1 MTAYDIDRQCAAPF
15 RIPCYWREI
24 NSRARSL
31 PVVALA
37 LHPRD
42 VGMLLIGYSEGVVIY
57 SFKQNKALKFF
68 NYQLPSGAPGG
79 EVDPAAIKYAR
90 SPKLTHAVWHPTG
103 TFILACYED
112 ASIVIW
118 DPRDGRLVMARTLE
132 DTRVDKPTSGL
143 QPAGLAGQVGSRR
156 DPVRQV
162 AWCASQDPDET
173 SILIAG
179 AGSSDLPTKGISYW
193 ELGRTPNYATS
204 SWDILY
210 KYFESPKRQRIFPTP
225 PGVEVVDFCL
235 IPSSSP
241 HFAGAQEPVY
251 LIGLLGSGDITT
263 LSFPNGSPIMTA
275 KHLHP
280 SLMLVHP
287 FVTHAEMSGVER
299 MRWLGMREKRYR
311 QPPVAQGGLEATRPK
326 GRNDA
331 RNILLTSHADG
342 TVRIFDAGQGD
353 EIENKSTLQ
362 IDVGR
367 VLGRFYDLIVRHL
380 SIASA
385 TGEVAVGMQSG
396 EVLVFRWGIN
406 KSPGQEP
413 SPIQSEFGSLVN
425 IAGQKEPDM
434 TEGLMPF
441 TLLKMKSPVSAIK
454 MSDVGFMAAGF
465 EEGMLVVLDLRGP
478 AIIYQS
484 SMAECSKHGKRS
496 SFRKSSHQQAP
507 RAEWPVCLEFSVSRH
522 LTLHDN
528 FRWKLKLN

>member
-1 MTAYDIDRQCAAPF
+1 M
-15 RIPCYWREI
+15 
-24 NSRARSL
+24 
-31 PVVALA
+31 VALA

-42 VGMLLIGYSEGVVIY
+42 VGMLLIGYSEGAVIY

-79 EVDPAAIKYAR
+79 ELDPAAIRYAR

-132 DTRVDKPTSGL
+132 DTRVDKPTNGP
-143 QPAGLAGQVGSRR
+143 QPVGLAGQAGLRR

-162 AWCASQDPDET
+162 AWCAGQDPDDT

-225 PGVEVVDFCL
+225 PGIEVVDFCL
-235 IPSSSP
+235 IPRASP
-241 HFAGAQEPVY
+241 HFAGAQEPMC
-251 LIGLLGSGDITT
+251 LLGLLGSGEIAT
-263 LSFPNGSPIMTA
+263 LSFPNGSPVTA
-275 KHLHP
+275 AQHIHP

-287 FVTHAEMSGVER
+287 FVTHADMAGVER
-299 MRWLGMREKRYR
+299 MRWLGMHEKRQR
-311 QPPVAQGGLEATRPK
+311 HPPIAQGGSGAIRSK
-326 GRNDA
+326 GRSDV

-342 TVRIFDAGQGD
+342 TVRVLDVGHGD
-353 EIENKSTLQ
+353 EIENKSVLQ

-367 VLGRFYDLIVRHL
+367 VLGRFHDLIVNHL

-385 TGEVAVGMQSG
+385 TGELAVGMQSG
-396 EVLVFRWGIN
+396 EVLVFRWGLN

-413 SPIQSEFGSLVN
+413 PPLQPELGNLIN
-425 IAGQKEPDM
+425 ITGQKEPDLV
-434 TEGLMPF
+434 EGLMPF
-441 TLLKMKSPVSAIK
+441 TFLKMRTSVTALKI
-454 MSDVGFMAAGF
+454 SDVGFMAAGF
-465 EEGMLVVLDLRGP
+465 EEGMLAVLDLRGP
-478 AIIYQS
+478 AMIYQTT
-484 SMAECSKHGKRS
+484 MAECSRHSKRS
-496 SFRKSSHQQAP
+496 SFRRSSHQQAP
-507 RAEWPVCLEFSVSRH
+507 RAEWPVCLEFSVSGH
-522 LTLHDN
+522 LMPFWSIN
-528 FRWKLKLN
+528 ARKLTFV